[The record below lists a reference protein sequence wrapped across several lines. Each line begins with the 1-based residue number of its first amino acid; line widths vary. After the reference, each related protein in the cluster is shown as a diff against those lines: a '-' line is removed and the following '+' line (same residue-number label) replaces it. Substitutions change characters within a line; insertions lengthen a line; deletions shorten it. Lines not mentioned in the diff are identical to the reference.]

1 LWFSDRSRRLVAEAL
16 DQNATAFA
24 VGDEAGALRTRRL
37 FGALS
42 RLAARAAVMPPE
54 RGILGAPGIAAPR
67 TSLRLFANVT
77 ARALPVAAAVRTLL
91 AVAMSGA
98 CLAVARGAITPGAI
112 VRRART

>member
-1 LWFSDRSRRLVAEAL
+1 MGREVARRGLYCGFPIGAAGLSPKRSTRMRRP
-16 DQNATAFA
+16 F
-24 VGDEAGALRTRRL
+24 RL

-54 RGILGAPGIAAPR
+54 RGILGAPGMAAPR
-67 TSLRLFANVT
+67 TSLRLFENVI